1 MLSKRAQRGL
11 SLVELMVAMA
21 ISSFLI
27 LGVTQIYID
36 NKRNYLFQQGQSENQ
51 ENGRYAL
58 MMLDQYLKKTGYRRR
73 PDIAMED
80 AFPASPPESGCTF
93 TAGQTI
99 TRLSESAICIRYQP
113 RDAAELDCQ
122 GNGLQNAT
130 KTAIALPYTTSPE
143 TIVQQ
148 IALNAN
154 GQLTCVRNGVPAT
167 LLDGV
172 AAVRFDFGV
181 GPATG
186 REVTS
191 FTNEPGA
198 GEVIRTVRYSLLMK
212 SSQGG
217 VSQGISSKAYSEWY
231 GDEAEEPADGTLYQI
246 ASSTSALRN
255 LMP

>member
-1 MLSKRAQRGL
+1 MLSIRAQRGL

-73 PDIAMED
+73 PDISMEET
-80 AFPASPPESGCTF
+80 FPAGTASGCTF
-93 TAGQTI
+93 TAGETI

-113 RDAAELDCQ
+113 RDAEELDCL

-143 TIVQQ
+143 TFVQQ
-148 IALNAN
+148 IALNAD
-154 GQLTCVRNGVPAT
+154 GALTCRRDNASAT
-167 LLDGV
+167 LLEGV

-198 GEVIRTVRYSLLMK
+198 GEVIRTVRYSLLMM

>member
-1 MLSKRAQRGL
+1 MFSIRSQRGL

-58 MMLDQYLKKTGYRRR
+58 MVLDQHLKKTGYRRR
-73 PDIAMED
+73 PDDSLEI
-80 AFPASPPESGCTF
+80 AFPAATESGCTF
-93 TAGQTI
+93 TAGETI

-113 RDAAELDCQ
+113 RDAEELDCL

-143 TIVQQ
+143 TFVQQ
-148 IALNAN
+148 IALNNDGA
-154 GQLTCVRNGVPAT
+154 LTCRRGNTTGT
-167 LLDGV
+167 LLEGV
-172 AAVRFDFGV
+172 TAIRFDFGV
-181 GPATG
+181 GPASS
-186 REVTS
+186 REVTA
-191 FTNEPGA
+191 FTDTPGA
-198 GEVIRTVRYSLLMK
+198 GQVIRTVRYALLMK
-212 SSQGG
+212 SNQAG

-231 GDEAEEPADGTLYQI
+231 GEEAEEPEDGTLYQI